1 MSRKSVVV
9 TAACGAL
16 LLSGCGSEDE
26 AANATP
32 GPTTVQ
38 MPVSGHSL
46 LIAGPADQ
54 VADERLTGKP
64 VFVNGCLGAQTGT
77 QTFLVVWP
85 DGTTVAGSDSDAL
98 EYDGEVLEPGGS
110 FVGRGRFVVAQPFP
124 EQFPEIPLKC
134 LGPNQEKIAWVQEID
149 EIQE

>member
-1 MSRKSVVV
+1 MNRALATAVCGVV
-9 TAACGAL
+9 A
-16 LLSGCGSEDE
+16 LSGCGGDDE
-26 AANATP
+26 SPEATA
-32 GPTTVQ
+32 GPAVVT

-46 LIAGPADQ
+46 LVAGPADDVQ
-54 VADERLTGKP
+54 DERLTGKP

-85 DGTTVAGSDSDAL
+85 DGTTVAGADSDSI
-98 EYDGEVLEPGGS
+98 EYDGQVLEPGGS
-110 FVGRGRFVVAQPFP
+110 FVGRGQFVLAQPFP

-134 LGPNQEKIAWVQEID
+134 LGPNQEKIAWVQKID